1 MLSCIISMISMAS
14 CGQWMQVKMTEEKKK
29 IGRPKG
35 SRDKFP
41 RKLKSTKDKSVKD
54 VKKKASYL
62 KNLIKTVK

>member
-1 MLSCIISMISMAS
+1 MA
-14 CGQWMQVKMTEEKKK
+14 EEKKK

-35 SRDKFP
+35 SKDKFP

-54 VKKKASYL
+54 VKKKAHNL